1 MFIYNGINKI
11 DIYVIKTGLY
21 IITQPKVGLPGGL
34 DCKES
39 ACQCRRQF
47 QSLGQKD
54 PLEKGMPT
62 HSSILAWRIP
72 QKKESGGYSPW
83 GHKESDKIND

>member
-11 DIYVIKTGLY
+11 DIYAIKTGLY
-21 IITQPKVGLPGGL
+21 IITQPNVGLPGGL

-72 QKKESGGYSPW
+72 
-83 GHKESDKIND
+83 

>member
-1 MFIYNGINKI
+1 MVKWY
-11 DIYVIKTGLY
+11 Y
-21 IITQPKVGLPGGL
+21 ILCLPGASDGR
-34 DCKES
+34 ES
-39 ACQCRRQF
+39 AFSAQTQI

-72 QKKESGGYSPW
+72 LTTYIIFCITWWCYKLYSI
-83 GHKESDKIND
+83 ENLLF